1 MFVFPVLESSV
12 DVVLER
18 GDLINQNIGTF
29 REVVHYRTS
38 SSELYVHIN
47 QRFIQV
53 LNVFR
58 DLNTRLWGLSLR
70 LINGVFQV
78 FTTLY

>member
-1 MFVFPVLESSV
+1 
-12 DVVLER
+12 
-18 GDLINQNIGTF
+18 
-29 REVVHYRTS
+29 
-38 SSELYVHIN
+38 
-47 QRFIQV
+47 

-78 FTTLY
+78 YITLY